1 MIKLAKK
8 KIKIT
13 KKKIFDTFVDY
24 LFYILGGI
32 SYSISVNMFS
42 TPNHISIGGLTG
54 ISTLLNYLFQLPV
67 GVMVFVMNIPL
78 YILSFKILG
87 TKFLARTIVATASCS
102 IFIDLLEKWIPPY
115 TNNPLLAAIFCG
127 VTCGLALSLVFMRG
141 ATTGGTDI
149 IAKLV
154 HKFRPNISLGKVL
167 LLCDA
172 IVVGISGLV
181 YKNLESMLYASITIF
196 VASKTID
203 FIIYGSAGGKLLLIV
218 TSKVDEMTE
227 AITERLDRGATII
240 PAKGGYTRE
249 DKDMI
254 LCAVRSHEI
263 ANINKIVKEIDP
275 NAFTMITNASEI
287 VGEGF
292 QSEIS

>member
-1 MIKLAKK
+1 MAKK

>member
-1 MIKLAKK
+1 MAKK
-8 KIKIT
+8 KKSKIT
-13 KKKIFDTFVDY
+13 KKKVFDTFVDY
-24 LFYILGGI
+24 LFYILGGMF
-32 SYSISVNMFS
+32 YAISVDMFS
-42 TPNHISIGGLTG
+42 TPNHISLGGLTG
-54 ISTLLNYLFQLPV
+54 ISTLLNYVFEFLPV
-67 GVMVFVMNIPL
+67 GVMIFVMNIPL

-87 TKFLARTIVATASCS
+87 ARFLARTVVATASCS
-102 IFIDLLEKWIPPY
+102 FFIDFLEKWIPPY

-127 VTCGLALSLVFMRG
+127 VTCGIALSLVFMRG

-154 HKFRPNISLGKVL
+154 HKFKPNFSLGKVL

-172 IVVGISGLV
+172 VVIIISGIV

-196 VASKTID
+196 VVSKTVD

-218 TSKVDEMTE
+218 TTHIDEMTD
-227 AITERLDRGATII
+227 AITQRLERGATII
-240 PAKGGYTRE
+240 PAKGGYTGE
-249 DKDMI
+249 DKNMI